1 MTDDIER
8 LLDYGRMGLETGQYE
23 QAREDFEKV
32 LALDPSNR
40 GAMKGLARANE
51 ILSRKAAT
59 AVEPMEAETPAG
71 PPLAK
76 RLMVGVNS
84 VVEALEEYSQKRARA
99 WEGRARVREEQSQK
113 RAREAAERQAAWEAQ
128 RAQRGGAPFL
138 LGQCPECGSVNSKK
152 FKDIGCKGELAFA
165 LTLPLSLLVY
175 PLLPDAYRCKV
186 CGAKWRA

>member
-1 MTDDIER
+1 MDT
-8 LLDYGRMGLETGQYE
+8 
-23 QAREDFEKV
+23 
-32 LALDPSNR
+32 SNQE
-40 GAMKGLARANE
+40 AMKGLARVNE
-51 ILSRKAAT
+51 ILSRREAM
-59 AVEPMEAETPAG
+59 AVEPMEAETPTG

-76 RLMVGVNS
+76 RLMAGGNS
-84 VVEALEEYSQKRARA
+84 VFEALEKQSQKRARA
-99 WEGRARVREEQSQK
+99 WEERAQK

-165 LTLPLSLLVY
+165 LTFPLSLLVY
-175 PLLPDAYRCKV
+175 PLLPDAYRCKK